1 MQFFRAGKVQV
12 KQTAKLKNISLGGAY
27 VTLGGNAD
35 PGTAVDLR
43 IIDNENRF
51 GRQLGVEVGQDA
63 LSLRI
68 HGKVVRLDK
77 NESSY
82 GWGLGLEFT
91 GPVRFARI
99 KKSQKHG
106 DG

>member
-1 MQFFRAGKVQV
+1 MEFIGAGKAQA
-12 KQTAKLKNISLGGAY
+12 QQAAELKNISLGGAY
-27 VTLGGNAD
+27 VTLGINANF
-35 PGTAVDLR
+35 GTAVDLR
-43 IIDNENRF
+43 IIDSENQF